1 MADRMKSGGDFCS
14 AILCTKPETK
24 QKAVLVNRFPD
35 SQKMKKGKCLIWF
48 VNSINPCTRQTYTFV
63 LMFSE
68 LCLGLESRMT
78 NEKWMAKDRIDRK
91 KDVIKIGW
99 SEICTAFSKSR
110 GLTQHVLRAF
120 CSTSNNVFE
129 MIMMWMNDLVWKTV
143 VFYVQCSQYSRF
155 FFYGSKTVLPTGC
168 NSNCYWHKRI
178 TQLTSMRFLQQ
189 LMIFFLANTSD
200 ESFGG
205 GSGMYEISMYTI
217 SI

>member
-91 KDVIKIGW
+91 KDVIKTGW
-99 SEICTAFSKSR
+99 SEICTAFSESR
-110 GLTQHVLRAF
+110 GIWQRVLGAF
-120 CSTSNNVFE
+120 CPTSNNVSVIAKCF
-129 MIMMWMNDLVWKTV
+129 N
-143 VFYVQCSQYSRF
+143 CRF
-155 FFYGSKTVLPTGC
+155 
-168 NSNCYWHKRI
+168 KRI
-178 TQLTSMRFLQQ
+178 RSTRFGTPLNLLAMGHQAFSILCVICQLFSCRRTRYFFVLFIYIIPLREMCRNERLLCRF
-189 LMIFFLANTSD
+189 
-200 ESFGG
+200 
-205 GSGMYEISMYTI
+205 
-217 SI
+217 